1 MIDNDLIKNLLNNEK
16 RAVARSISIVESNNP
31 VSSELLKNIYSSVG
45 KAYRIGI
52 TGPPG
57 AGKSTITNFLTKL
70 YRSQNKKVGIIAV
83 DPTSPF
89 TGGALLGDR
98 IRMSELVHDSGVFI
112 RSMATRGSLG
122 GLSKKAVDAA
132 DVLDAAGYDY
142 IIFETVGVGQSELDI
157 VQAADTTIVVLVPES
172 GDTVQAMKAG
182 LMEIADFFVLNKSD
196 RPAAQQAVTAL
207 KTILMLREHDA
218 DSWMPNIIKTIA
230 TENKGIEE
238 IAVEVSRHREYLNTS
253 GSFIKKRESRAKI
266 RIKDIV
272 EEKIR
277 LELWGERRENSLNSS
292 LEKVVLGNLSPYHIA
307 EKIIEDFK
315 KNLQ

>member
-1 MIDNDLIKNLLNNEK
+1 MIDNDLVKKLLNNE
-16 RAVARSISIVESNNP
+16 RRTVARSISIVESGNLN
-31 VSSELLKNIYSSVG
+31 SSELLKKIYSSIG

-70 YRSQNKKVGIIAV
+70 YRSQDKKVGIIAV

-98 IRMSELVHDSGVFI
+98 IRMSELVHDQGVFV

-122 GLSKKAVDAA
+122 GLSKKAIDAA
-132 DVLDAAGYDY
+132 DVLDAAGYDI

-157 VQAADTTIVVLVPES
+157 VEAADTTIVVLVPES

-207 KTILMLREHDA
+207 KTILSLRDHDS
-218 DSWMPNIIKTIA
+218 DSWMPGIIKAIA
-230 TENKGIEE
+230 TENIGINE
-238 IAVEVSRHREYLNTS
+238 IADEVEKHQQYLIKS
-253 GSFIKKRESRAKI
+253 GKFIKRRESRAKV
-266 RIKDIV
+266 RIKEIV
-272 EEKIR
+272 EENIR
-277 LELWGERRENSLNSS
+277 RELWGDKRENSLNSS

-315 KNLQ
+315 KNL

>member
-1 MIDNDLIKNLLNNEK
+1 MIDNALIKNLLMND
-16 RAVARSISIVESNNP
+16 RRTVARSISIVESNNN

-57 AGKSTITNFLTKL
+57 AGKSTITNHLTKL
-70 YRSQNKKVGIIAV
+70 YRKQNKKVGIIAV

-196 RPAAQQAVTAL
+196 RPAAEQAVTAL
-207 KTILMLREHDA
+207 KTIIGLREHNTET
-218 DSWMPNIIKTIA
+218 WMPNIIKAIA
-230 TENKGIEE
+230 TESKGITE
-238 IAVEVSRHREYLNTS
+238 IADEVEKHHQYLTVSGN
-253 GSFIKKRESRAKI
+253 FIKKRESRIKI

-277 LELWGERRENSLNSS
+277 QELWGESRENSLNSS

-307 EKIIEDFK
+307 EKIVGDFK
-315 KNLQ
+315 KNL

>member
-1 MIDNDLIKNLLNNEK
+1 MIANDFIKNLLNNER
-16 RAVARSISIVESNNP
+16 RAVARSISIVESNNN

-57 AGKSTITNFLTKL
+57 AGKSTITNHLTKL
-70 YRSQNKKVGIIAV
+70 YRKQNKKVGIIAV

-196 RPAAQQAVTAL
+196 RPAAEQAVTAL
-207 KTILMLREHDA
+207 KTIIGLREHDT
-218 DSWMPNIIKTIA
+218 DTWMPNIIKAIA
-230 TENKGIEE
+230 TESKGINE
-238 IAVEVSRHREYLNTS
+238 IADEVEKHHQYLTVSGVFFKR
-253 GSFIKKRESRAKI
+253 RESRIKI

-272 EEKIR
+272 EERIR
-277 LELWGERRENSLNSS
+277 QELWGESRENSLNSS

-315 KNLQ
+315 KNL